1 MKLHE
6 LLKVISGDV
15 KICIDGREYGNTST
29 DVELDIK
36 RIDVTTANLK
46 VIWIAMDIVS
56 KLGCSNVFANE
67 ETD

>member
-15 KICIDGREYGNTST
+15 KICIDGREYGNPST

-36 RIDVTTANLK
+36 RIDVTTANFKGDLDSHGYSFE
-46 VIWIAMDIVS
+46 VGV
-56 KLGCSNVFANE
+56 
-67 ETD
+67 